1 MTTYSGAEIYSGSLI
16 HSLGN
21 GGRDTRHE
29 PNDTS
34 HSDAESDSE
43 LKTAMSAAS
52 TQLGQDLRSVGS
64 QLLSIETGHRTLME
78 RLQGIAAQVH
88 ERTAR
93 QFEALQREHEG
104 VRQQILSVR
113 EELESFRRQFRVGE
127 QRLRD
132 IEQKLLSA
140 EDRVQKTASDSD
152 QRFNDTNEQ
161 LQATVQQLTDVV
173 GQIKTFE
180 SQIQSCEDRVQR
192 NAGLLVETKKTFDEQ
207 VSRRENVMVSI
218 GGLGQQ
224 FEQLKADLSEVSAA
238 RLKSFQASLTSSR
251 RMQGLAML
259 AWIMSLLLVGYIG
272 IGNRGWAVLTQY
284 LSQLVPGLFT

>member
-1 MTTYSGAEIYSGSLI
+1 LE
-16 HSLGN
+16 
-21 GGRDTRHE
+21 
-29 PNDTS
+29 
-34 HSDAESDSE
+34 
-43 LKTAMSAAS
+43 AMRAS
-52 TQLGQDLRSVGS
+52 FP
-64 QLLSIETGHRTLME
+64 E
-78 RLQGIAAQVH
+78 
-88 ERTAR
+88 
-93 QFEALQREHEG
+93 QFETIGNEC
-104 VRQQILSVR
+104 
-113 EELESFRRQFRVGE
+113 ESFRRQFRVGE

-140 EDRVQKTASDSD
+140 EDRAQKTASDSD

-161 LQATVQQLTDVV
+161 LQAAVQQLTDVV

-238 RLKSFQASLTSSR
+238 RLKSFQASLTSNR

-272 IGNRGWAVLTQY
+272 IGNRGWSVLTQY